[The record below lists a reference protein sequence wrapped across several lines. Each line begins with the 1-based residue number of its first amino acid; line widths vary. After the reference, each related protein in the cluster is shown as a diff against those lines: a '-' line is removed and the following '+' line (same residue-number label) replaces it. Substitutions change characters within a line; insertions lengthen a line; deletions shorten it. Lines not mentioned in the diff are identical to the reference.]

1 MLCLFTTDKLVPWSY
16 FVDMSYRMHRR
27 LETTNIFLQYSMF
40 TRWIGTMAIAMPLS
54 IIAYPNQVYGCM
66 YFIRIPTETKWVS
79 RDPIHESG
87 IIPSQHI
94 SSINSI
100 QIREIMN
107 AKHNRT
113 NEQQLPNPIHN
124 TSSTNT
130 SHYCTTTTL
139 WHRMITL
146 LPYHRLNPRCVSP
159 SLTISVPTYRFDI
172 IRVGEAAIIKPNSLT
187 L

>member
-1 MLCLFTTDKLVPWSY
+1 MVAYASFIPPSTE
-16 FVDMSYRMHRR
+16 RMNH
-27 LETTNIFLQYSMF
+27 
-40 TRWIGTMAIAMPLS
+40 
-54 IIAYPNQVYGCM
+54 
-66 YFIRIPTETKWVS
+66 
-79 RDPIHESG
+79 DPIHESG
-87 IIPSQHI
+87 RIPSQYI

-107 AKHNRT
+107 AKHNHT
-113 NEQQLPNPIHN
+113 FVQQLPNPIHN

-130 SHYCTTTTL
+130 LHYCTTTTL

-159 SLTISVPTYRFDI
+159 SLTTSIPTYGFDI